1 MCVFE
6 RFFDLFDFLKL
17 GLLQTKSGPS
27 VKYFTLYEKLY
38 KKEIFITITIQT
50 KGMEIDK
57 RMSVQ

>member
-1 MCVFE
+1 MFE
-6 RFFDLFDFLKL
+6 RFFDLFYYLKL

-38 KKEIFITITIQT
+38 KKEIFLQA

>member
-1 MCVFE
+1 MFE
-6 RFFDLFDFLKL
+6 RSFDLFDYLEL

-38 KKEIFITITIQT
+38 KKKIFITITIQR
-50 KGMEIDK
+50 GMDMEIDK